1 LAKRGRK
8 SVASNVV
15 ALDLS
20 KARPRLVSP
29 TPLTKAEA
37 KIFATTAQLN
47 PHLVEA
53 DAALLAAY
61 SQAVIKG
68 YRLAK
73 RDDAAAVKSWDQ
85 VSRVVLAMSRALRLA
100 PINNVHP
107 ETSGRRR
114 RDAKSAAKPWEDSE
128 LPYSAD
134 EIDDGE

>member
-1 LAKRGRK
+1 M
-8 SVASNVV
+8 ASNVL

-20 KARPRLVSP
+20 KARPCLISP

-37 KIFATTAQLN
+37 RIFATTAQLN

-61 SQAVIKG
+61 SQALIKG

-100 PINNVHP
+100 PIHNVHP

-114 RDAKSAAKPWEDSE
+114 RDARIDKKPWAEP
-128 LPYSAD
+128 PYSAD
-134 EIDDGE
+134 EIDDGDDDNAAG